1 MTAQG
6 WPARRDASGDGPLAG
21 VRVVDL
27 SVNMTGPF
35 ATLILAE
42 QGAAV
47 LKIEPPGGDIIRR
60 VGTGRAGTTAYF
72 SNLNR
77 TKRSMV
83 VDLQQAAGL
92 DVLRRLTAHADVLVQ
107 NYRPGVVERL
117 GLGPDDVRAANPALV
132 YVSITGYGRTGPM
145 SALPVYDHVVQALSG
160 IAAIQTDRRDG
171 SAALVRHGIVDKAT
185 GYTVA
190 QAVTA
195 ALLARATS
203 GRGTAIEVSMLDVA
217 LNFLWPD
224 GMMNQT
230 CLDPVTVLPPISNTF
245 RPTPT
250 ADGYVVLI
258 TVTDHQFKGL
268 VHAAGL
274 AELLDDPELRT
285 PEDRQRNGGKAM
297 RQVGP
302 VLAKLPTAEVVARLA
317 AHDVPCAPIVALDD
331 VAAEPQVIASGS
343 LEETADPTL
352 GRLRQPRPAARF
364 SAIEEPSRTAA
375 PVLGQHTD
383 EVLEDM
389 GFTSEERAALRAE
402 GAVG

>member
-1 MTAQG
+1 M
-6 WPARRDASGDGPLAG
+6 
-21 VRVVDL
+21 
-27 SVNMTGPF
+27 
-35 ATLILAE
+35 
-42 QGAAV
+42 
-47 LKIEPPGGDIIRR
+47 
-60 VGTGRAGTTAYF
+60 
-72 SNLNR
+72 
-77 TKRSMV
+77 
-83 VDLQQAAGL
+83 
-92 DVLRRLTAHADVLVQ
+92 
-107 NYRPGVVERL
+107 
-117 GLGPDDVRAANPALV
+117 
-132 YVSITGYGRTGPM
+132 
-145 SALPVYDHVVQALSG
+145 
-160 IAAIQTDRRDG
+160 
-171 SAALVRHGIVDKAT
+171 
-185 GYTVA
+185 
-190 QAVTA
+190 
-195 ALLARATS
+195 
-203 GRGTAIEVSMLDVA
+203 
-217 LNFLWPD
+217 
-224 GMMNQT
+224 
-230 CLDPVTVLPPISNTF
+230 
-245 RPTPT
+245 
-250 ADGYVVLI
+250 LI

>member
-1 MTAQG
+1 
-6 WPARRDASGDGPLAG
+6 
-21 VRVVDL
+21 
-27 SVNMTGPF
+27 
-35 ATLILAE
+35 
-42 QGAAV
+42 
-47 LKIEPPGGDIIRR
+47 
-60 VGTGRAGTTAYF
+60 
-72 SNLNR
+72 
-77 TKRSMV
+77 
-83 VDLQQAAGL
+83 
-92 DVLRRLTAHADVLVQ
+92 
-107 NYRPGVVERL
+107 
-117 GLGPDDVRAANPALV
+117 
-132 YVSITGYGRTGPM
+132 
-145 SALPVYDHVVQALSG
+145 
-160 IAAIQTDRRDG
+160 
-171 SAALVRHGIVDKAT
+171 
-185 GYTVA
+185 
-190 QAVTA
+190 
-195 ALLARATS
+195 
-203 GRGTAIEVSMLDVA
+203 MLDVA

-258 TVTDHQFKGL
+258 TVTDQQFKGL

-285 PEDRQRNGGKAM
+285 PEDRQKNGGKAM

-331 VAAEPQVIASGS
+331 VATEPQVIASGS
-343 LEETADPTL
+343 LEETEDPTL

-364 SAIEEPSRTAA
+364 SAIDEAPRTAA

-389 GFTSEERAALRAE
+389 GFTAEERKALRAE